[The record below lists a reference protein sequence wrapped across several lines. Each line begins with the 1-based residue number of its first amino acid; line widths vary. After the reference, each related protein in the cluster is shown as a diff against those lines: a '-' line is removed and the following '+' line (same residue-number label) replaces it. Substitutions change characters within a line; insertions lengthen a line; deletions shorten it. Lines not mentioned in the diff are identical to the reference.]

1 MKSMCQ
7 LNRMS
12 QDVYL
17 EIRDKQFKDENVDD
31 VSYQI
36 KYKSRNIMNSQ
47 KNKIRGQDYDKFCT
61 HILSEEL
68 KKYDF
73 GVLNKKFYNIKNRC
87 KFKQLK
93 NTKNVKQIGSK
104 QKL

>member
-36 KYKSRNIMNSQ
+36 KYKSRNIMNS
-47 KNKIRGQDYDKFCT
+47 
-61 HILSEEL
+61 
-68 KKYDF
+68 
-73 GVLNKKFYNIKNRC
+73 
-87 KFKQLK
+87 
-93 NTKNVKQIGSK
+93 
-104 QKL
+104 